1 MDVVVRI
8 IVALCII
15 AFFYLIK
22 LFMPLFAMR
31 RKGQAM
37 LKGIDSTKP
46 HWLLGHLLER
56 ALTQEKFLELAKR
69 TRQYPKLKPFWL
81 GPFKWFLTCIHPDV
95 IKPILESAEPKENM
109 SYGCLKAWI
118 GDGLLVSSGKK
129 WHRNRHLLTKAF
141 HFDILKG
148 YTKLFNHCAA
158 TMLEKWN
165 QKLSENPTEIENDI
179 SLMTMD
185 SMLQCIMSHKTN
197 CQVDSNRNEY
207 VAALRSL
214 AELFVSRMYNLL
226 LHSDFMYFNSPSGK
240 KFAKLCKYVH
250 DVDERIIEERRA
262 SINAAIQQAECD
274 QLTDDESVDV
284 YKKIT
289 GKRLDFLDI
298 LLLTKDENGNGLSQL
313 EIRNEVDTFSF
324 AGSDTTASSLSWA
337 LYCLAL
343 HPDYQEKCREDVK
356 HVIANKKT
364 VDWEDLGNFN
374 YLVKFIKEVMRL
386 YPPAYGMARTLSQP
400 MNFPRGFGK
409 DQKDLEGIVPDDSCS
424 RTLEAGS
431 SCDINIFAVHRNRS
445 IWKNPDV
452 FDPERFTQE
461 NIKTR
466 SPYAYIPF
474 SAGPRN
480 CIGKNFAMAE
490 IKVVLAK
497 ALQQFRFSTDS
508 ECPKPEFQP
517 LMTLKPKNGIFIKIE
532 KLNE

>member
-8 IVALCII
+8 LIAICVIAL
-15 AFFYLIK
+15 FYFIK
-22 LFMPLFAMR
+22 LIISLFSMR
-31 RKGQAM
+31 RKGKVM
-37 LKGIDSTKP
+37 LEGVDGTES

-56 ALTQEKFLELAKR
+56 ALTEENFLQFAKSTSR
-69 TRQYPKLKPFWL
+69 YPKLRPFWM

-95 IKPILESAEPKENM
+95 IRPILESAEPKEDM
-109 SYGCLKAWI
+109 SYGCLKPWI

-165 QKLSENPTEIENDI
+165 KKLSENPTEIENDI
-179 SLMTMD
+179 NLMTMD

-214 AELFVSRMYNLL
+214 AELAVRRMHNPIF
-226 LHSDFMYFNSPSGK
+226 HNDFMYFHSPSGK

-250 DVDERIIEERRA
+250 DVDERIIDERRA
-262 SINAAIQQAECD
+262 SINAAIQQAETD
-274 QLTDDESVDV
+274 QFADDESVDG

-313 EIRNEVDTFSF
+313 EIRNEVDSFSL
-324 AGSDTTASSLSWA
+324 AGSDTTATSLSWA
-337 LYCLAL
+337 FYCLAL

-356 HVIANKKT
+356 HVIGNKKT
-364 VDWEDLGNFN
+364 VDWEDLGNFK

-409 DQKDLEGIVPDDSCS
+409 DQKDLEGIVPDDSCT

-452 FDPERFTQE
+452 CL
-461 NIKTR
+461 
-466 SPYAYIPF
+466 Y
-474 SAGPRN
+474 
-480 CIGKNFAMAE
+480 
-490 IKVVLAK
+490 
-497 ALQQFRFSTDS
+497 
-508 ECPKPEFQP
+508 
-517 LMTLKPKNGIFIKIE
+517 
-532 KLNE
+532 KLLF